1 MLAQTGIVHT
11 PRIFSSPL
19 TRRLRRWAAARGSQ
33 PQLPRLNDKHR
44 IAAQELR
51 DHRSGICGGDDRK
64 IDTAATNFS
73 TPYDMRVRDAVRAAF
88 DKGGIGREDFPGSI
102 RLWLTMLAGD
112 PVSACATGRRA
123 DSQR

>member
-1 MLAQTGIVHT
+1 LLQAANAFAISPCDAATMNSELIEALAAY
-11 PRIFSSPL
+11 
-19 TRRLRRWAAARGSQ
+19 TRARTDMAGC
-33 PQLPRLNDKHR
+33 K
-44 IAAQELR
+44 
-51 DHRSGICGGDDRK
+51 SGICGGDDRK

-73 TPYDMRVRDAVRAAF
+73 TLCDMRVRDAVRAAF